1 MFDPDTLFGVSLI
14 EGFISRPT
22 GDRQLVRGY
31 DVLIELV
38 CFIHEDMIKFLSSPS
53 KWSAFKGGG
62 IMSPVHEHK

>member
-1 MFDPDTLFGVSLI
+1 MLDPDTLFGMSLI

-38 CFIHEDMIKFLSSPS
+38 CFTHEDKYIRCYSLIPFVANKMECL
-53 KWSAFKGGG
+53 
-62 IMSPVHEHK
+62 